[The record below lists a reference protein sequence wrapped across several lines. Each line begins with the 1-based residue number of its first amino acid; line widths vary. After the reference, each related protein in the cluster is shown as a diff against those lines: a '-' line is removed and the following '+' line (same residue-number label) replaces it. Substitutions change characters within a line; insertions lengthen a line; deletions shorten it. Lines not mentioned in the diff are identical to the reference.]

1 MLDLKSNF
9 NFFTPLPPRKVT
21 FCILDAESV
30 SDFTTIKES
39 FARLEKQTFTNWVS
53 VNFVN

>member
-53 VNFVN
+53 VYFVN